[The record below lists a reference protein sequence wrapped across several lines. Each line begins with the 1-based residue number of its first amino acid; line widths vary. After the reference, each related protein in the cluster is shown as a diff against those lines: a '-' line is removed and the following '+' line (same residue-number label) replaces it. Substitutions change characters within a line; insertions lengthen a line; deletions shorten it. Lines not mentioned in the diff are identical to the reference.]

1 MKRLLLLVAAAAT
14 SALLAIGA
22 VTAVAGDEGDNG
34 DDPGAQTIQLR
45 EVSTSFVTVANPP
58 AGPAGDY
65 LTFTSDLFSDGKKV
79 GTDQGFCMVVS
90 PAGDHQCSFSFFLPG
105 GQISA
110 SGAGLLAN
118 TNTFDTPIVGGT
130 DDYFGVRGVVHGVQE
145 TQEVAQI
152 TVRLAE

>member
-1 MKRLLLLVAAAAT
+1 MKRLHFVVVAAAA
-14 SALLAIGA
+14 SALLIMGA
-22 VTAVAGDEGDNG
+22 VTAVARDGG
-34 DDPGAQTIQLR
+34 DDRGTQTIHLR
-45 EVSTSFVTVANPP
+45 EVSTSFVMVENPP

-65 LTFTSDLFSDGKKV
+65 LTFASDLFAEGKKV

-90 PAGDHQCSFSFFLPG
+90 PAGDHQCSFSLFLPG

-118 TNTFDTPIVGGT
+118 SNVFDTPIVGGT
-130 DDYFGVRGVVHGVQE
+130 DRYFGARGVVHGVQE

-152 TVRLAE
+152 TVHLRR

>member
-1 MKRLLLLVAAAAT
+1 MKRLLFVVVAAAT
-14 SALLAIGA
+14 SALLIIGA
-22 VTAVAGDEGDNG
+22 VTAVAGDGG
-34 DDPGAQTIQLR
+34 DDGNDPGTQTIHLR

-65 LTFTSDLFSDGKKV
+65 LTFTGDLFSDGKKV

-90 PAGDHQCSFSFFLPG
+90 PAGDHQCSLSLFLPG

-110 SGAGLLAN
+110 SGAGILAN
-118 TNTFDTPIVGGT
+118 TNVFNAPIVGGT